1 MAELATELGIQPQ
14 TRKLTAVAVVRG
26 VRLQLDSNDL
36 VAVTGANT
44 IRGDFVALQAGAASE
59 FIAVAPMQDGLV
71 PALAG
76 PALTNDTT
84 AVGETAYA
92 VATTGTFTNSSA
104 SSAVAVGRWRTVT
117 ANSKLGSVQLFTV
130 A

>member
-1 MAELATELGIQPQ
+1 MAELATYLGNEPQ
-14 TRKLTAVAVVRG
+14 TKQLTAVAVVRG
-26 VRLQLDSNDL
+26 VRVQLDSAGK

-44 IRGDFVALQAGAASE
+44 IRGDFVTMQAGAASE
-59 FIAVAPMQDGLV
+59 YIAVTPMQDGLV
-71 PALAG
+71 MALAG

-84 AVGETAYA
+84 AIGETAYA

-104 SSAVAVGRWRTVT
+104 SSAVAVGRWTTVT
-117 ANSKLGSVQLFTV
+117 ANSTLGSVQLFTV

>member
-1 MAELATELGIQPQ
+1 MAELATYLGVQPQ
-14 TRKLTAVAVVRG
+14 TRILTGVAVVRG
-26 VRLQLDSNDL
+26 VRLALDSSGT

-44 IRGDFVALQAGAASE
+44 IRGDFVALAAGAASQP
-59 FIAVAPMQDGLV
+59 IPVADMQSGLV

-76 PALTNDTT
+76 PALTNNTT
-84 AVGETAYA
+84 AIGETAYA

-104 SSAVAVGRWRTVT
+104 SSAVAVGRWTTVT
-117 ANSKLGSVQLFTV
+117 ANDKLGSVQLFTV

>member
-1 MAELATELGIQPQ
+1 MAELSTEIGAIPQ
-14 TRKLTAVAVVRG
+14 TVKLTAVAVLRG
-26 VRLQLDSNDL
+26 VRLALDSSGTC
-36 VAVTGANT
+36 AVTGANT
-44 IRGDFVALQAGAASE
+44 IRGDYVALQAGAASE
-59 FIAVAPMQDGLV
+59 YIQVTSMQSGLV

-76 PALTNDTT
+76 PALTNNTT

-104 SSAVAVGRWRTVT
+104 SSAVAVGRWTTIT
-117 ANSKLGSVQLFTV
+117 ANDKLGSVQLFTV